1 MRGRRRGH
9 APPPRAHGR
18 VHLAGSWELSY
29 FFDQEVVRCPGLSWA
44 DSSGTV
50 WATGRN
56 ERGGECPP
64 RTWNQTQ
71 LYFVPQSPHLSSEEN
86 PGTHPTALL
95 GPRWGCG
102 LVAVALPLL
111 SAFRNC
117 PSSTPRDS
125 GGQSNDLQG
134 WAPGLAPR
142 ITAGR
147 AWDPSQ
153 ASPEPSLDRS
163 VSRAKGM
170 ATTACVPRLWRRW
183 PRREER
189 PASSRCM
196 RPRSRRPA
204 LSPLNFRP
212 SSLAE
217 ASLHRVP
224 ATGCCLAY
232 YSKTSVGDSGYHFLK
247 MIEIALDDPAQRE
260 RG

>member
-1 MRGRRRGH
+1 MKKVGSVPQEHGTRPNCTLCLSFLICPVRRILEPTPQLCW
-9 APPPRAHGR
+9 A
-18 VHLAGSWELSY
+18 LAGAT
-29 FFDQEVVRCPGLSWA
+29 GLS
-44 DSSGTV
+44 
-50 WATGRN
+50 
-56 ERGGECPP
+56 
-64 RTWNQTQ
+64 
-71 LYFVPQSPHLSSEEN
+71 
-86 PGTHPTALL
+86 
-95 GPRWGCG
+95 
-102 LVAVALPLL
+102 VALPRL

-125 GGQSNDLQG
+125 GGQSNNLQG

-142 ITAGR
+142 ITAGQ

-163 VSRAKGM
+163 VSRAKGT
-170 ATTACVPRLWRRW
+170 ATTACVPRLWRRR

-189 PASSRCM
+189 PASSRCV